1 VGLPRDFAAHNF
13 WFTVHGSSPKM
24 EQAMHETLFCCAS
37 TLAHYRSAP
46 LLTERER
53 FLQHCAKQGYARSGL
68 ERIAWLLRIVAE
80 SRLTQRRIVRRADL
94 DRMAH
99 AYCESTQLVLL
110 HIAAQWFAFM
120 GEPRI
125 EAIPEGRF
133 SGELIAFET
142 FMREERGLSPMTIL
156 TRREQLCPFFERL
169 ERLRRVRSLQQ
180 VTLRHIDRYFIEQSQ
195 NGWSRASLAT
205 LAGTLRSFFYYSEA
219 QCWCQKGLAAS
230 IDAPRLYAQEG
241 LPRGPD
247 WKQVQALIARTGG
260 DSPVSI
266 RDRAIV
272 MLLAIYGLR
281 RAEVAGLR
289 LEDLDFENELIRIT
303 RPKQRRT
310 QQYPLIGAVGEA
322 LLHYL
327 QDARPR
333 CDCRSVFLTINAPRR
348 ALSAS
353 SISAVV
359 RWRLRTMG
367 VEGIPCGA
375 HGLRHACAKHLLATG
390 FSFKQIGDHLG
401 HRRASSTSL
410 YAKVDLKGLREVAEL
425 SLGRLV

>member
-1 VGLPRDFAAHNF
+1 
-13 WFTVHGSSPKM
+13 
-24 EQAMHETLFCCAS
+24 MHETLFCCPS
-37 TLAHYRSAP
+37 ILAHYRSAP

-53 FLQHCAKQGYARSGL
+53 FLQRCAKQGYTRSGL
-68 ERIAWLLRIVAE
+68 EKIAWLLRIVAE
-80 SRLTQRRIVRRADL
+80 SRLPQQRIVRRADL
-94 DRMAH
+94 DQMAL
-99 AYCESTQLVLL
+99 AYCESTRRLLL
-110 HIAAQWFAFM
+110 HMATQWFAFM
-120 GEPRI
+120 GEPLI
-125 EAIPEGRF
+125 EAMPEGRF
-133 SGELIAFET
+133 SGQLIAFET

-180 VTLRHIDRYFIEQSQ
+180 VTPQHIDRYFIEQSQ
-195 NGWSRASLAT
+195 NGWTRASLAT
-205 LAGTLRSFFYYSEA
+205 LAGTLRSFFYYAEA
-219 QCWCQKGLAAS
+219 QCWCQKGLAAA

-247 WKQVQALIARTGG
+247 WKQVQALLARTAG
-260 DSPVSI
+260 DSPVSL
-266 RDRAIV
+266 RDRAVV

-289 LEDLDFENELIRIT
+289 LEDLDFENELIRIA

-310 QQYPLIGAVGEA
+310 QQYPLIGAVGGA

-333 CDCRSVFLTINAPRR
+333 CDCRSVFLTIKAPRR
-348 ALSAS
+348 ALSAA

-359 RWRLRTMG
+359 RWRLRAMG

-375 HGLRHACAKHLLATG
+375 HGLRHACARHLLATG
-390 FSFKQIGDHLG
+390 FPFKQIGDHLG
-401 HRRASSTSL
+401 HRRASSTSF